1 MKAIQT
7 VLLDTNVILRFFLHD
22 HPEHFKRAKALFER
36 AENGLISCYIDPVIL
51 AEVVWTLSS
60 FYKVS
65 RGNIATKLETLLVQQ
80 WAVSDQKQAMLSA
93 IHWYQETTLDYI
105 DCWLLAISEEK
116 HMMLE
121 TFDVKLKKQE
131 KTSVTTF

>member
-7 VLLDTNVILRFFLHD
+7 VLLDTNVILRFFLQD
-22 HPEHFKRAKALFER
+22 HPEHFKRAKTLFER

-65 RGNIATKLETLLVQQ
+65 RGNIATKLETLLAQQ
-80 WAVSDQKQAMLSA
+80 WVVSEQKQKMLSA

-105 DCWLLAISEEK
+105 DCWLLAVSQTQAIPI
-116 HMMLE
+116 E
-121 TFDVKLKKQE
+121 TFDKKMQE
-131 KTSVTTF
+131 FSFP